1 MTWFKMDDSMWGHP
15 KWISIPR
22 GARALWATAGS
33 WCGRF
38 DTEGHV
44 PAHMLTTLGG
54 RRADVDALLRVGLWH
69 RAGDT
74 CEHENCNPQGGG
86 NGWWFHDFL
95 DYNPTAEASTKRRR
109 ASNERQQRARQRARE
124 LREIERQN
132 GDALL
137 TVVGGN
143 SASSKAD
150 SLAESLRESRGVSRR
165 DTRRDT
171 RRESARSHGG
181 CHAPP
186 DPTRPDP

>member
-74 CEHENCNPQGGG
+74 CEHENCNPQGGWQRVVVPRLPRLQPDRRG
-86 NGWWFHDFL
+86 FD
-95 DYNPTAEASTKRRR
+95 EASTGFQR
-109 ASNERQQRARQRARE
+109 ASA
-124 LREIERQN
+124 
-132 GDALL
+132 
-137 TVVGGN
+137 
-143 SASSKAD
+143 ASEA
-150 SLAESLRESRGVSRR
+150 
-165 DTRRDT
+165 T
-171 RRESARSHGG
+171 
-181 CHAPP
+181 
-186 DPTRPDP
+186 